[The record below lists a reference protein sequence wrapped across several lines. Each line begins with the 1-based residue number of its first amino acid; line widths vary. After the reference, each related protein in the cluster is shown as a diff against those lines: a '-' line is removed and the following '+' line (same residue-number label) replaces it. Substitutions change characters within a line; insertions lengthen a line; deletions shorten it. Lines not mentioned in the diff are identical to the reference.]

1 MSVMPLHDDSTID
14 DLLASVLRHERSAE
28 DNGRAPTVA
37 NSVFWVQHG
46 TRLTPESALYR
57 NRYVLVRVGTAFG
70 ACSFD
75 DGELGPEIAEMS
87 GRPVR
92 ELLAHRSM
100 PLRTAALDAWLG
112 ATSPHRA
119 DPRARIVTLPAGTP
133 RERAVARDRE
143 IAGLLDLRPGM
154 RVGLIGV
161 VNPLVEAI
169 RARGATP
176 LPCDLSMTETQWG
189 DPVERDMTCVIDRA
203 DAVIAT
209 GMTLGNGTFD
219 PLRRRCLDRRIPLAI
234 YAQSGAAVAREY
246 LGRGVSAVSA
256 EHFPFS
262 QFSADASP
270 LYVYRHPGDEVVGHV

>member
-1 MSVMPLHDDSTID
+1 MNVMGLNDDSTIA
-14 DLLASVLRHERSAE
+14 DLLDSVLRRERSAE
-28 DNGRAPTVA
+28 EHGRAPALA

-46 TRLTPESALYR
+46 TRLTPEGTLYR
-57 NRYVLVRVGTAFG
+57 NRYVLVRVGAAFG
-70 ACSFD
+70 ACAFE

-92 ELLAHRSM
+92 DLLAHPST

-112 ATSPHRA
+112 AASPHRE
-119 DPRARIVTLPAGTP
+119 DSRARIVALPAGTP
-133 RERAVARDRE
+133 RERAMARDRE
-143 IAGLLDLRPGM
+143 IAGLLEMRPGM

-169 RARGATP
+169 RERGATP
-176 LPCDLSMTETQWG
+176 LPCDLAMTETQWG
-189 DPVERDMTCVIDRA
+189 DPVEPDMTRVIDRA

-219 PLRRRCLDRRIPLAI
+219 SLRRRCLERRIPLAI
-234 YAQSGAAVAREY
+234 YAQSGAAVAREF
-246 LGRGVSAVSA
+246 LGHGVHAVSA
-256 EHFPFS
+256 EHFPLS

-270 LYVYRHPGDEVVGHV
+270 LYVYRHPGEEVAGHV